1 MELIIDDNTY
11 QFNYDFEFSEKLSTH
26 KKKDKITFSVSL
38 YLYFLVL
45 DQQVNEIKLL
55 QTQSENLK
63 YITELEEVPNSIYI
77 AKSNYYW
84 WCFDGCKLLNKTI
97 KEDKNFYDYKGRD
110 IKKMNITLSISYND
124 VYGSDKKSVIERN
137 IKLNNLLNIR

>member
-38 YLYFLVL
+38 YLYGISENLSP
-45 DQQVNEIKLL
+45 KLL

>member
-26 KKKDKITFSVSL
+26 KKKDKITFSVSV
-38 YLYFLVL
+38 YLHGTGE
-45 DQQVNEIKLL
+45 NPSPKLL

-63 YITELEEVPNSIYI
+63 YITELEEVPDSIYI

-97 KEDKNFYDYKGRD
+97 KEDKDFYDYKGRD
-110 IKKMNITLSISYND
+110 IKKINILLSISYKG

-137 IKLNNLLNIR
+137 IKLNQLFGL

>member
-1 MELIIDDNTY
+1 MELVIGDNTY

-26 KKKDKITFSVSL
+26 KKKDKIKFSVSVYIYGDSENL
-38 YLYFLVL
+38 SP
-45 DQQVNEIKLL
+45 KLL

-63 YITELEEVPNSIYI
+63 YITELQEVPNSIYI

-97 KEDKNFYDYKGRD
+97 EEDKNFYDYKGRD
-110 IKKMNITLSISYND
+110 IKKINISLSISYTD
-124 VYGSDKKSVIERN
+124 VYGSDKKSIIERN
-137 IKLNNLLNIR
+137 IKLNQLFGL

>member
-1 MELIIDDNTY
+1 MELVIGDNTY

-26 KKKDKITFSVSL
+26 KKKDKIKFSVSVYIYGDSENL
-38 YLYFLVL
+38 SP
-45 DQQVNEIKLL
+45 KLL

-63 YITELEEVPNSIYI
+63 YITELQEVPNSIYI

-97 KEDKNFYDYKGRD
+97 EEDKGFYDYKGRD
-110 IKKMNITLSISYND
+110 IKKINISLSISYTD
-124 VYGSDKKSVIERN
+124 VYGSDKKSIIERN
-137 IKLNNLLNIR
+137 IKLNQLFGL